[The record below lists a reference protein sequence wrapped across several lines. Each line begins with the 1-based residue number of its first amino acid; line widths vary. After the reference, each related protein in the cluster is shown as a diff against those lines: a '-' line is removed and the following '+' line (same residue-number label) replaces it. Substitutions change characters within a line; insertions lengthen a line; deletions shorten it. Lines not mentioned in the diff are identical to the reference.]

1 MSFLDNLEN
10 TLKNMERGSELEEQ
24 EDVRKVA
31 SERASAPYAHALR
44 RSDWTQRL
52 LTECVTIGHGQRTR
66 INMAWIE
73 DVLRL
78 DARERR
84 MELCP
89 TPQGIQVIM
98 QRDGVETHR
107 EMADLSGD
115 PAALVARWL
124 TS

>member
-1 MSFLDNLEN
+1 
-10 TLKNMERGSELEEQ
+10 
-24 EDVRKVA
+24 
-31 SERASAPYAHALR
+31 
-44 RSDWTQRL
+44 
-52 LTECVTIGHGQRTR
+52 VTIGHGQRTR